1 MKRITRTLL
10 AAGAACALLQ
20 GCTGIGTISREDKLA
35 HGAIAGAIV
44 GGALGYEV
52 IGSGSGQLVGLVVG
66 AAVGSGA
73 GYVLADRLTQ
83 LDLRTMNKS
92 TYEGLTER
100 PTGETVAWN
109 NPDSGNSGE
118 ITPLR
123 TFLSNDGKLCRDYRR
138 TVNVAGEVQHTTH
151 TACRNGRGDWLHV

>member
-1 MKRITRTLL
+1 MKRISGTLM
-10 AAGAACALLQ
+10 AVGIAGLLLQ

-35 HGAIAGAIV
+35 QGAIAGAIV

-66 AAVGSGA
+66 AAAGSGA

-83 LDLRTMNKS
+83 LDLRSMNKS
-92 TYEGLTER
+92 TYEGLSSR
-100 PTGETVAWN
+100 PTGETVAWD

-138 TVNVAGEVQHTTH
+138 TVNVAGEVQHTNH
-151 TACRNGRGDWLHV
+151 TACRTGQGDWLHV